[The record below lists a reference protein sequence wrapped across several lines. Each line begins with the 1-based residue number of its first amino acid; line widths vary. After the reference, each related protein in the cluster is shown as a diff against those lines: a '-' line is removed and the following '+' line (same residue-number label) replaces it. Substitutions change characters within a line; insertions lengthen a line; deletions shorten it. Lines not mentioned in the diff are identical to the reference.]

1 MGVRGGER
9 GTKVGVGE
17 GERGMWEWGGRG
29 TKVGVGE
36 GERGAKVGVRV
47 RQEARGDVLLSV
59 GRITGGIMMC
69 STGSITGGIMMC
81 STGSILRALVCE
93 KGGH

>member
-1 MGVRGGER
+1 M
-9 GTKVGVGE
+9 
-17 GERGMWEWGGRG
+17 
-29 TKVGVGE
+29 
-36 GERGAKVGVRV
+36 GVRV

-59 GRITGGIMMC
+59 GRVTGGIMMR
-69 STGSITGGIMMC
+69 